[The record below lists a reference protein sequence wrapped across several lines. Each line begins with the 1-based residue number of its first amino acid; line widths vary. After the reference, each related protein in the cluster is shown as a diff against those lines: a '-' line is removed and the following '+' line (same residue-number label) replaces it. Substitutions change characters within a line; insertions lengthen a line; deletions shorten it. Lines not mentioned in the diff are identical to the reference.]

1 MNKEQRKEFLREHW
15 RISTLCFKWSNNGVC
30 RIYDFRGEKTKFY
43 AGGYGYDKQGSCL
56 AGLMNHYF
64 KDDLKRLESCV
75 NSESFQRRKGFY
87 GLHHYNIKTGKYQKR
102 SSKYTRT
109 HVDGACG
116 FNSMKSILYKLGFT
130 MEFVYESKNSNIYIV
145 REA

>member
-56 AGLMNHYF
+56 AGLLNHYF
-64 KDDLKRLESCV
+64 KDELKKL
-75 NSESFQRRKGFY
+75 NSSQFY
-87 GLHHYNIKTGKYQKR
+87 GLTHYNAKYHKQQKT
-102 SSKYTRT
+102 SSKHTKSY
-109 HVDGACG
+109 VNGACG
-116 FNSMKSILYKLGFT
+116 FDCMRTVLNKIGFKLK
-130 MEFVYESKNSNIYIV
+130 FVYEDNNCNMYRLEV
-145 REA
+145 